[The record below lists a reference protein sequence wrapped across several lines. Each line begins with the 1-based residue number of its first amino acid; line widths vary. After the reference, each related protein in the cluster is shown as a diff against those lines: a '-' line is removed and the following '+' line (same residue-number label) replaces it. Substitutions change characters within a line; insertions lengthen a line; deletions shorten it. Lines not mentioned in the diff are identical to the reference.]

1 MKHIFSTLMYN
12 LNIECIKC
20 NRVLVT
26 VHQISLD
33 ILETDVL
40 HSVSHAWSII
50 RMNYFNSD

>member
-1 MKHIFSTLMYN
+1 MYN